1 MGTVEMEADW
11 LRIVSCQSQGTW
23 GSLCSSLYG
32 PTHLDI
38 LVLEVT
44 SLYSGLQEQLAGKHR
59 RRFELSHVNLLL
71 QFKTEIWPASVL
83 PQTEKFM
90 NWEEIMP

>member
-1 MGTVEMEADW
+1 MGLTLLLS
-11 LRIVSCQSQGTW
+11 LRSHTFGIFPET
-23 GSLCSSLYG
+23 
-32 PTHLDI
+32 I

-44 SLYSGLQEQLAGKHR
+44 SLYSGLQEQLAGKHG